1 MLAFGITRAKSQRA
15 SSAGVASLAMFGLL
29 VPLLA
34 LIAFPVNTMAQSDWA
49 APRTVFIPETGQ
61 TIDGVFLDQWRS
73 GGGVNAYGNPITA
86 ELTEDG
92 QTVQYYEYARFE
104 YVPEDPD
111 GIVVHFGNIG
121 EELKPVTVFRTM
133 PNLSGSGG
141 SSGTL
146 SYLANETRAWIPLSA
161 AVAAQADTD
170 ARTYVP
176 ETQHSVQHG
185 FKDFWDSTGGA
196 SYLGNPISEE
206 FQGASGV
213 RYQVFERGKLAW
225 SELDGVHMLP
235 VGSILAK
242 QYNLDTTGTPTSD
255 YPTYSEDLFIEP
267 TPEPEEALP
276 SGVSGE
282 LWIEINLS
290 AQYMT
295 VWDGSIVLAETYV
308 STGRDG
314 FDTPPGTFYINSK
327 VEFQTMEGVLG
338 GEYYNVPDV
347 PWVMYF
353 TDMGHAIHGTYWHDN
368 FGTPMS
374 HGCVNL
380 PMGFAEWL
388 YGIADVGTRVE
399 IHY

>member
-1 MLAFGITRAKSQRA
+1 MLAFGETRAATRRA
-15 SSAGVASLAMFGLL
+15 SGASVITLALVALL

-34 LIAFPVNTMAQSDWA
+34 LIGLPGTTVAQSDWA
-49 APRTVFIPETGQ
+49 PPRTVYIPETGQ
-61 TIDGVFLDQWRS
+61 TIDGVFLDQWRA
-73 GGGVNAYGNPITA
+73 GGGVAAYGYPITQ
-86 ELTEDG
+86 ELTENDHV
-92 QTVQYYEYARFE
+92 VQYYEYARFE

-111 GIVVHFGNIG
+111 GNVVHLGNIG

-133 PNLSGSGG
+133 PNISGSAG
-141 SSGTL
+141 SL
-146 SYLANETRAWIPLSA
+146 SYLANETRAWIPLSDA
-161 AVAAQADTD
+161 EAAQADSD

-176 ETQHSVQHG
+176 ETQHTVQHG
-185 FKDFWDSTGGA
+185 FKDFWENTGGA
-196 SYLGNPISEE
+196 DYLGNPISEE
-206 FQGASGV
+206 FQGARGV

-225 SELDGVHMLP
+225 SEPDGVYMLP

-267 TPEPEEALP
+267 TPEPEAGLP
-276 SGVSGE
+276 TGVSGE
-282 LWIEINLS
+282 LWIEVNLS

-314 FDTPPGTFYINSK
+314 FDTPTGTFYISYK
-327 VEFQTMEGVLG
+327 LEFQTMEGVLG

-353 TDMGHAIHGTYWHDN
+353 TDLGHAIHGTYWHDN

-380 PMGFAEWL
+380 PMDFAEWL
-388 YGIADVGTRVE
+388 YGIAEPGTRIE

>member
-1 MLAFGITRAKSQRA
+1 MLI
-15 SSAGVASLAMFGLL
+15 GLL

-34 LIAFPVNTMAQSDWA
+34 LIAFPTKTMAQSDWA
-49 APRTVFIPETGQ
+49 PPRTVFIPETGQ

-73 GGGVNAYGNPITA
+73 GGGAVAYGNPITA
-86 ELTEDG
+86 ELTENDHI
-92 QTVQYYEYARFE
+92 VQYYEYARFE

-111 GIVVHFGNIG
+111 GIVVHLGNIG
-121 EELKPVTVFRTM
+121 EELKPVTVFRTV
-133 PNLSGSGG
+133 PNLTGSGG
-141 SSGTL
+141 NAGTL
-146 SYLANETRAWIPLSA
+146 SYLANETRAWIPLSDSA
-161 AVAAQADTD
+161 GAQESTDT
-170 ARTYVP
+170 RTYVP
-176 ETQHSVQHG
+176 ETRHSVQHG
-185 FKDFWDSTGGA
+185 FKDFWESTGGA
-196 SYLGNPISEE
+196 DYLGNPISEE
-206 FQGASGV
+206 FQGPRGV
-213 RYQVFERGKLAW
+213 RYQMFERGKLAW
-225 SELDGVHMLP
+225 SEVDGVHMLP

-255 YPTYSEDLFIEP
+255 YPTYSEDLFVEP
-267 TPEPEEALP
+267 TPEPLP
-276 SGVSGE
+276 NAVSGE
-282 LWIEINLS
+282 LWIDINIS

-295 VWDGSIVLAETYV
+295 VWDGSNVLAETYV

-314 FDTPPGTFYINSK
+314 FDTPPGTFYVNSK

-353 TDMGHAIHGTYWHDN
+353 TDLGHAIHGTYWHDS

-380 PMGFAEWL
+380 PMDFAEWL
-388 YGIADVGTRVE
+388 YGIADIGTRIE